1 MTRAVLFDLG
11 GVVVKN
17 TWDVLDAHWTLR
29 LGLDPGA
36 FLAAVF
42 GGNDA
47 EALVGKVAARDWW
60 TVVYERLGLDDE
72 QREELRAEI
81 EAASPIDDQMVSFIR
96 SLRPPH
102 RTAYLSNAWD
112 DVRPWL
118 GRQGI
123 ADAVDEVIIS
133 AEVGVAKPDP
143 RIYRVALERLGAQP
157 ADAIFIDDS
166 EVNVEAARVIGI
178 TAILARSTRQVI
190 DDVTAVLAEI

>member
-17 TWDVLDAHWTLR
+17 TWDVLDAHWTVR
-29 LGLDPGA
+29 LGLEPGG

-72 QREELRAEI
+72 QRAELRAEI
-81 EAASPIDDQMVSFIR
+81 DAASPIDEQMVSFIR

-118 GRQGI
+118 GKQGI

-143 RIYRVALERLGAQP
+143 RIFRVALERLAAEP
-157 ADAIFIDDS
+157 HEAVFVDDA
-166 EVNVEAARVIGI
+166 EPNVEAARALGI
-178 TAILARSTRQVI
+178 TAILARSTPQVI
-190 DDVTAVLAEI
+190 DDVTAALAVV